1 MSDLLQEIKDYL
13 DSIRHNAANAALAKN
28 VNEYGVCVKIVSDC
42 EEAVLS
48 LFRKLDREYWE
59 LLERFGQLQAKVE
72 RYEKALEFY
81 ADENNY
87 REQELKGIVPPMPI
101 KFKPILHDYGSIAR
115 QALEGEE

>member
-1 MSDLLQEIKDYL
+1 MSDLLKEIKDYL
-13 DSIRHNAANAALAKN
+13 DSIRHNSANAALAKN

-48 LFRKLDREYWE
+48 LFRKLEREYWE
-59 LLERFGQLQAKVE
+59 LRQLQAKVE

-87 REQELKGIVPPMPI
+87 REQELKGIVPPRPI
-101 KFKPILHDYGSIAR
+101 KF
-115 QALEGEE
+115 

>member
-72 RYEKALEFY
+72 RYEESLEFY
-81 ADENNY
+81 ADRENYEPVNY
-87 REQELKGIVPPMPI
+87 DPDA
-101 KFKPILHDYGSIAR
+101 HDYTSMIDHDKGATAR
-115 QALEGEE
+115 KALEGEK

>member
-81 ADENNY
+81 ADRENY
-87 REQELKGIVPPMPI
+87 EPEHYDPDIHEYISMIDHDKGAT
-101 KFKPILHDYGSIAR
+101 AR
-115 QALEGEE
+115 KALEG

>member
-1 MSDLLQEIKDYL
+1 MSDLLQEIKNYL

-81 ADENNY
+81 AGGKHVAYKLDETDDD
-87 REQELKGIVPPMPI
+87 LVV
-101 KFKPILHDYGSIAR
+101 DYGEIAR
-115 QALEGEE
+115 KALEGEE

>member
-81 ADENNY
+81 ANKINYLTFIENGKSNI
-87 REQELKGIVPPMPI
+87 E
-101 KFKPILHDYGSIAR
+101 HDQGEKAR
-115 QALEGEE
+115 KALEGTE

>member
-59 LLERFGQLQAKVE
+59 LLERFGQLQAKAE
-72 RYEKALEFY
+72 KYENALREIDTHIRSTSEPVSY
-81 ADENNY
+81 IIQTLKETLPEYTEQVLGDE
-87 REQELKGIVPPMPI
+87 
-101 KFKPILHDYGSIAR
+101 S
-115 QALEGEE
+115 